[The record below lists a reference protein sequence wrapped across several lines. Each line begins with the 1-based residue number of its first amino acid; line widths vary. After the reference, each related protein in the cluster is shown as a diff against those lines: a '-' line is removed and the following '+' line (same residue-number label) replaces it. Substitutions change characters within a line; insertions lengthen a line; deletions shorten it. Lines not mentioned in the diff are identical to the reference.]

1 MSTVSSGQK
10 TTTASARASSFPYR
24 HIACAVDSESASID
38 AANEAA
44 RLRTF
49 GPGELTFLHSPESLS
64 AIAAD
69 GLTIPAPSDAMTR
82 RFQEWLSDLARARNG
97 HSELVA
103 GYPPAAVIE
112 WSDVNDVDL
121 IVAGTHRGFI
131 DRMMLGGFASYLA
144 AHASCSVLLTRPGGE
159 PPTPSPAPFRHI
171 AVCVD
176 GSEPS
181 MRALDEARSLA
192 HLGAETLSIV
202 HVIQWPLSHIAM
214 GYALVPD
221 PTTTFVEAEEWLR
234 DLVASTGQANG
245 ILLKGDP
252 ASAACE
258 WAREAKPDLIVASS
272 HRGLGERI
280 LLGSFA
286 KYVAYHSPCEV
297 LLTRPHPLKVASATP
312 VPSS

>member
-1 MSTVSSGQK
+1 MSTVGSGQK
-10 TTTASARASSFPYR
+10 TATASVRASAFPYR
-24 HIACAVDSESASID
+24 HIACAVDTESASID

-49 GPGELTFLHSPESLS
+49 GPGELTFLHSPESMS

-69 GLTIPAPSDAMTR
+69 GLTIPSPSDATTR
-82 RFQEWLSDLARARNG
+82 RFQEWLIDLARARNG
-97 HSELVA
+97 HGELVA

-112 WSDVNDVDL
+112 WSDQNNVDL
-121 IVAGTHRGFI
+121 IVAGTHRGLL

-144 AHASCSVLLTRPGGE
+144 THASCSVLLTRPSGE
-159 PPTPSPAPFRHI
+159 PRSSPTPFRHV

-181 MRALDEARSLA
+181 MRALDEARSLVR
-192 HLGAETLSIV
+192 LGAETLSIV
-202 HVIQWPLSHIAM
+202 HVIQWPLSHVAM

-221 PTTTFVEAEEWLR
+221 QTTTFVEAEEWLG
-234 DLVASTGQANG
+234 DLVAATGQANG
-245 ILLKGDP
+245 VLLKGDP

-297 LLTRPHPLKVASATP
+297 LLTRPHPLKAASATP
-312 VPSS
+312 VLPR